1 MFNKTDSQV
10 NKMTLMIIAAGVWIT
25 LILNLVATYY
35 MLSVQIE
42 LAEQQ
47 LKEYD
52 IYERFYYPEGNRG

>member
-1 MFNKTDSQV
+1 MTNKI
-10 NKMTLMIIAAGVWIT
+10 TLIFIEIGIWLT
-25 LILNLVATYY
+25 LILNIIATYY

-47 LKEYD
+47 LKEYE